1 MLGWSRD
8 LALPALAR
16 LSLTLSALG
25 FALVALSGLT
35 LFAANPQAMLANR
48 VFVMKMALLMT
59 AGVNA
64 AAFHARDGTRRL
76 DGVARAQTLAS
87 RGLWIGAMNSGRW
100 IAYA

>member
-1 MLGWSRD
+1 
-8 LALPALAR
+8 
-16 LSLTLSALG
+16 
-25 FALVALSGLT
+25 
-35 LFAANPQAMLANR
+35 
-48 VFVMKMALLMT
+48 MT

-87 RGLWIGAMNSGRW
+87 RGLWIGAMNYGRW